1 MARTVRFLKESQKE
15 FQKVFSG
22 LCRTWSSWQAWSD
35 FVELSAISIS
45 NALDHDSPDRMK
57 REERYL
63 QVFNSYPPSEQSIF
77 SKLLY
82 ITAEAL
88 EANPDQDFLGE
99 MFMGMELSNHW
110 KGQFFTP
117 YNVCRMIGEMQLNDA
132 ETLVEKRGWFGIQDP
147 CCGAGALL
155 IAARNVLSRA
165 HIGHTCALFVAQ
177 DIDYTAGLMCYI
189 QLSLLGCAG
198 YVVIADSILHPL
210 TGPSSLLPIFQ
221 PEHDVWFMP
230 MFYDQTWQHRILW
243 AQMELLLGSLRKE
256 PAEGGQ
262 DGPQAAQTPSPA
274 PVPAAEE
281 PPRVVGAG
289 GQLSLF

>member
-1 MARTVRFLKESQKE
+1 MARTVRFLKDSQKE
-15 FQKVFSG
+15 FQKVFSE
-22 LCRTWSSWQAWSD
+22 LCRTRNSWQAWSD

-45 NALDHDSPDRMK
+45 NALDHESADRKK

-63 QVFNSYPPSEQSIF
+63 QVFNSYSAAEQGIFPP
-77 SKLLY
+77 LLY
-82 ITAEAL
+82 LTAEAL
-88 EANPDQDFLGE
+88 LGE
-99 MFMGMELSNHW
+99 MFMAMELSNHW

-117 YNVCRMIGEMQLNDA
+117 YNVCRMMGEMTLADA
-132 ETLVEKRGWFGIQDP
+132 QALVEKRGWFGIYDP

-281 PPRVVGAG
+281 PPLVVGAG